1 MFSYPPQTLFDRVLP
16 KSKIYAHARPG
27 RAVKELFV
35 SRIAEIVWKHK
46 LSPETLK
53 LPARRSITEIQ
64 VFEIALKSEDGEAV
78 LLRTIDKAIPF
89 PILFQLTHADR
100 IRFAASYKRP
110 SDADASQW
118 VIEDSFVLPW
128 QSATVERP
136 PLPVALDL
144 AALYDQLIRRHI
156 PLAPRPSESIRD
168 QVARH
173 LSFEAKQ
180 REAQQ
185 LESRLTKERQFN
197 RKVEL
202 NAALRALQQQILDL
216 KGERTRPRVQSP
228 APSPETCV
236 DESPELSPPFTP
248 SCREGATRNT
258 RGRVCSP
265 NQESKP

>member
-1 MFSYPPQTLFDRVLP
+1 MFSYPPQTLFNRVLP
-16 KSKIYAHARPG
+16 KSKIYAHAKPG

-35 SRIAEIVWKHK
+35 SRIGEIVWKHK

-53 LPARRSITEIQ
+53 LPARRGITEIQ
-64 VFEIALKSEDGEAV
+64 VFEIALKSEECDGV
-78 LLRTIDKAIPF
+78 PLRTILLTIDRAIPF

-118 VIEDSFVLPW
+118 VIEASFVLPW
-128 QSATVERP
+128 QSISDERQ

-144 AALYDQLIRRHI
+144 AALNDQFIRRHI
-156 PLAPRPSESIRD
+156 PLAPRPGESIRD
-168 QVARH
+168 HVARH
-173 LSFEAKQ
+173 LAIETKQ

-202 NAALRALQQQILDL
+202 NAALRALNE
-216 KGERTRPRVQSP
+216 ERRS
-228 APSPETCV
+228 
-236 DESPELSPPFTP
+236 LS
-248 SCREGATRNT
+248 S
-258 RGRVCSP
+258 
-265 NQESKP
+265 Q